1 MSGKDKLIIKR
12 SNGHIGNKDNNIE
25 ESKHVMEHT
34 PILHIYHLN
43 GRTQIFKFGTRV
55 LLTREEDGAIVAWV
69 LVMQKK
75 RVINNMTKL
84 KLDQHHLKIQY

>member
-1 MSGKDKLIIKR
+1 MVVLEIR
-12 SNGHIGNKDNNIE
+12 TTTIE

-55 LLTREEDGAIVAWV
+55 LLTREADGGIVAWV
-69 LVMQKK
+69 LIMQKK
-75 RVINNMTKL
+75 KL
-84 KLDQHHLKIQY
+84 SIT

>member
-1 MSGKDKLIIKR
+1 MDVLEIRTTTLKKANMSY
-12 SNGHIGNKDNNIE
+12 
-25 ESKHVMEHT
+25 MEHT